1 MKCNQYE
8 TRLALYVE
16 GDLTP
21 SKSRDVEAHLQTC
34 SSCRRFLEALR
45 ESQSMVK
52 SLAGETLDASS
63 FNTVAQRVKEQL
75 SRQKTGRS
83 WLVAASELW
92 HWRPLWAAGFALL
105 FLVGFLS
112 LWRFLQTPAGSR
124 QSGDTASTSGSNGQP
139 TPSPHLTMDKTETN
153 ASETVPHQ
161 AAAVA
166 KKPPVVRMR
175 THRVHQ
181 PPSGVEPTP
190 TTPDADSEAQT
201 PQELD
206 QGAILE
212 PEIPPVDV
220 PPEEPAPLVVK
231 LVTDDPNIVIIWLID
246 QNVYPDEE
254 PK

>member
-1 MKCNQYE
+1 MKCDQYE

-21 SKSRDVEAHLQTC
+21 SKTRDVEAHLENCSTC
-34 SSCRRFLEALR
+34 RSFLEALR
-45 ESQSMVK
+45 ESQSLIK

-75 SRQKTGRS
+75 SRQKAGSS
-83 WLVAASELW
+83 WSVAVTELW

-112 LWRFLQTPAGSR
+112 LRRFLQTPAGSG
-124 QSGDTASTSGSNGQP
+124 QSGDTATSG
-139 TPSPHLTMDKTETN
+139 PSVHPKPSRDLGTGKTETD
-153 ASETVPHQ
+153 ASETVRYQ

-220 PPEEPAPLVVK
+220 PPEEPTPLVVK

>member
-1 MKCNQYE
+1 MKCDQYE

-21 SKSRDVEAHLQTC
+21 SKTRDVEAHLENCSTC
-34 SSCRRFLEALR
+34 RSFLEALR

-75 SRQKTGRS
+75 SRPKAGSS
-83 WLVAASELW
+83 WSVAVTELW

-112 LWRFLQTPAGSR
+112 LRRFLQTPAGPG
-124 QSGDTASTSGSNGQP
+124 QSGDTATSGPSVQP
-139 TPSPHLTMDKTETN
+139 KPSRDLGTGKTETDTSGT
-153 ASETVPHQ
+153 ARSQ

-166 KKPPVVRMR
+166 KKPPVLRMR
-175 THRVHQ
+175 SHGVPQ
-181 PPSGVEPTP
+181 PLSGVEPTP

-220 PPEEPAPLVVK
+220 APEEPTPLVVK